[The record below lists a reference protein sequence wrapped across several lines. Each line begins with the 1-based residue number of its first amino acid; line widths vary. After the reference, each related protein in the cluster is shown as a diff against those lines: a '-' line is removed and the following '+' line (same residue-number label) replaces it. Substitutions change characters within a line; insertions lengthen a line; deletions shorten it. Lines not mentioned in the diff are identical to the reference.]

1 MVLMPFVL
9 PSSPT
14 GGEPSGES
22 WLNGAPSRTGT
33 ATVKKAMALEARES
47 QAADSEERPR
57 KLPKAVLTALNRASA
72 RLDNSAAARAASATE
87 ADEIL
92 ARKRRSRVA
101 FGLKALFDASIHSPD
116 G

>member
-1 MVLMPFVL
+1 M
-9 PSSPT
+9 T
-14 GGEPSGES
+14 
-22 WLNGAPSRTGT
+22 
-33 ATVKKAMALEARES
+33 LEARGSKNSDCEAS
-47 QAADSEERPR
+47 DSEERPR
-57 KLPKAVLTALNRASA
+57 KLPKAVLTALNRASV

-101 FGLKALFDASIHSPD
+101 FGLKALFDASTHATD

>member
-1 MVLMPFVL
+1 
-9 PSSPT
+9 
-14 GGEPSGES
+14 
-22 WLNGAPSRTGT
+22 
-33 ATVKKAMALEARES
+33 MALEARES

-57 KLPKAVLTALNRASA
+57 KLPKVVLTALNRASV

-92 ARKRRSRVA
+92 TRNRRSRVA
-101 FGLKALFDASIHSPD
+101 FGLKALFDASTHATD